1 MAISTVMKIARVRIL
16 VKTPDGS
23 GWLAVGRAAF
33 GSAKMVLRSSTW
45 ESDSM
50 PLYEYKC
57 AKCGDV
63 FELIQKF
70 SDEPL
75 HEHPGCGG
83 AVEKLLSA
91 AALQFKGS
99 GWYVNDYGRNG
110 SGGKDSGDKDSG
122 GKEKPK
128 AESSDTKKSEKAE
141 APKPAATP
149 SRETSSTTKSG

>member
-1 MAISTVMKIARVRIL
+1 
-16 VKTPDGS
+16 
-23 GWLAVGRAAF
+23 
-33 GSAKMVLRSSTW
+33 
-45 ESDSM
+45 M

-57 AKCGDV
+57 AKCGEV

-110 SGGKDSGDKDSG
+110 SA

-128 AESSDTKKSEKAE
+128 AEASNGNKKSEKAE
-141 APKPAATP
+141 TSKPDAAPAQ
-149 SRETSSTTKSG
+149 ETSSATKSDSSHHRESS